1 MSKFEISDNADELN
15 QEIDDTNFPSRSNS
29 ICFGASNGNGSTGS
43 LNNSYGP
50 FANRRRSSSIR
61 RTESEMTEDG
71 EPSGTAG
78 VVPIENSS
86 ATGPAATGG
95 DSGAAINNN
104 YTNGHG
110 GENGE
115 NGAANTSV
123 SSNSVVSAIVGLNRA
138 RPTPIR
144 TTSLSGETGGRCS
157 YGATN
162 TNTTTS
168 PPLQTPRATMT
179 PGHEKCTFHHD
190 LELDHKPSTREDLLP
205 LMSKSYRML
214 LSSLGEDPERQGLLK
229 TPERAAKAMLFFTKG
244 YDQSLEEALNGAVF
258 DEDHDEMVVVKD
270 IEMFSMCE
278 HHLVP
283 FYGKVSIG
291 YLPCK
296 KILGLSK
303 LARIVEIFS
312 RRLQVQERLTKQIAV
327 AVTQAVQPAGV
338 AVIIEGVHMCMV
350 MRGVQKINSKT
361 VTSTML
367 GVFRDD
373 PKTREEFLTLCNNK

>member
-1 MSKFEISDNADELN
+1 MNQSSRFEISDDADELN
-15 QEIDDTNFPSRSNS
+15 QEIDDTNFPRSNS
-29 ICFGASNGNGSTGS
+29 ISNGNGLLPELNGHGNNNVSASTATSGVS
-43 LNNSYGP
+43 ASVGTTS
-50 FANRRRSSSIR
+50 FSRRRSSSVR
-61 RTESEMTEDG
+61 KEESTEDPDYSVASIG
-71 EPSGTAG
+71 SG
-78 VVPIENSS
+78 V
-86 ATGPAATGG
+86 
-95 DSGAAINNN
+95 
-104 YTNGHG
+104 
-110 GENGE
+110 
-115 NGAANTSV
+115 
-123 SSNSVVSAIVGLNRA
+123 NRA
-138 RPTPIR
+138 NPVPLR
-144 TTSLSGETGGRCS
+144 TSSFSGEVFEGG
-157 YGATN
+157 TV
-162 TNTTTS
+162 
-168 PPLQTPRATMT
+168 PR
-179 PGHEKCTFHHD
+179 HEKCTFHHD

-205 LMSKSYRML
+205 FMSKSYRML

>member
-1 MSKFEISDNADELN
+1 MTMNFTRQLSEMSASELN
-15 QEIDDTNFPSRSNS
+15 DAIDDTNFPQAHILSR
-29 ICFGASNGNGSTGS
+29 GR
-43 LNNSYGP
+43 NNSVCST
-50 FANRRRSSSIR
+50 SS
-61 RTESEMTEDG
+61 T
-71 EPSGTAG
+71 SGTSSLMDRNLSQTDEIISGNVNASTNSG
-78 VVPIENSS
+78 SKNSS
-86 ATGPAATGG
+86 AIDNNIAA
-95 DSGAAINNN
+95 DSAVATKTNRPKLILK
-104 YTNGHG
+104 TNGISN
-110 GENGE
+110 ENE
-115 NGAANTSV
+115 T
-123 SSNSVVSAIVGLNRA
+123 IR
-138 RPTPIR
+138 TPI
-144 TTSLSGETGGRCS
+144 T
-157 YGATN
+157 
-162 TNTTTS
+162 
-168 PPLQTPRATMT
+168 PMTPRTSTT
-179 PGHEKCTFHHD
+179 PGHENCTFHHD
-190 LELDHKPSTREDLLP
+190 LELDHKPPTREALLP
-205 LMSKSYRML
+205 DMARSYRL
-214 LSSLGEDPERQGLLK
+214 LLGGLGENPDRQGLIK

-244 YDQSLEEALNGAVF
+244 YDQSLEDVLNGAVF

-291 YLPCK
+291 YLPCN

-338 AVIIEGVHMCMV
+338 AVVVEGVHMCMV

-373 PKTREEFLTLCNNK
+373 PKTREEFLNLVNSK

>member
-1 MSKFEISDNADELN
+1 MNQSSRYEISDDADELN
-15 QEIDDTNFPSRSNS
+15 QEIDDTNFPRSNS
-29 ICFGASNGNGSTGS
+29 ISNGNGSLPDALMNGHA
-43 LNNSYGP
+43 NNSVSTSTPAASVSVGAVGASAP
-50 FANRRRSSSIR
+50 IGGGGTTSFAARRRSSSVR
-61 RTESEMTEDG
+61 KEESVDDPEYSVASIG
-71 EPSGTAG
+71 SG
-78 VVPIENSS
+78 V
-86 ATGPAATGG
+86 
-95 DSGAAINNN
+95 
-104 YTNGHG
+104 
-110 GENGE
+110 
-115 NGAANTSV
+115 
-123 SSNSVVSAIVGLNRA
+123 NRA
-138 RPTPIR
+138 NPVPLR
-144 TTSLSGETGGRCS
+144 TSSFS
-157 YGATN
+157 
-162 TNTTTS
+162 
-168 PPLQTPRATMT
+168 
-179 PGHEKCTFHHD
+179 GHEKCTFHHD

-205 LMSKSYRML
+205 FMSKSYRML

-258 DEDHDEMVVVKD
+258 DEDHDEMVLVKD

>member
-1 MSKFEISDNADELN
+1 MSVNRFEISDNADELN
-15 QEIDDTNFPSRSNS
+15 QEIDDTNFPRSNS
-29 ICFGASNGNGSTGS
+29 INGNGSINS
-43 LNNSYGP
+43 LNGHAGGMTA
-50 FANRRRSSSIR
+50 FANRRRSSSLR
-61 RTESEMTEDG
+61 KAESESVDDD
-71 EPSGTAG
+71 
-78 VVPIENSS
+78 NDD
-86 ATGPAATGG
+86 AA
-95 DSGAAINNN
+95 AADAQ
-104 YTNGHG
+104 
-110 GENGE
+110 ENGGPE
-115 NGAANTSV
+115 V
-123 SSNSVVSAIVGLNRA
+123 NRA
-138 RPTPIR
+138 VPAPNR
-144 TTSLSGETGGRCS
+144 TSSFSGH
-157 YGATN
+157 
-162 TNTTTS
+162 
-168 PPLQTPRATMT
+168 Q
-179 PGHEKCTFHHD
+179 KCTFHHD
-190 LELDHKPSTREDLLP
+190 LELDHKPLTREDLLP

-303 LARIVEIFS
+303 LASDGKGQALVRIVEIFS

>member
-1 MSKFEISDNADELN
+1 MNQSRYEISDDADVLN
-15 QEIDDTNFPSRSNS
+15 QEIDDTNFPRSNS
-29 ICFGASNGNGSTGS
+29 SLGNGSVSS
-43 LNNSYGP
+43 LNGFGGGTTA
-50 FANRRRSSSIR
+50 FAARRRSSSLR
-61 RTESEMTEDG
+61 KTESESFDDESGQQQPPEANGTG
-71 EPSGTAG
+71 ETNGTATDNTATAAGPG
-78 VVPIENSS
+78 V
-86 ATGPAATGG
+86 
-95 DSGAAINNN
+95 
-104 YTNGHG
+104 
-110 GENGE
+110 
-115 NGAANTSV
+115 
-123 SSNSVVSAIVGLNRA
+123 NRA
-138 RPTPIR
+138 EPAPLR
-144 TTSLSGETGGRCS
+144 TTSFS
-157 YGATN
+157 
-162 TNTTTS
+162 
-168 PPLQTPRATMT
+168 
-179 PGHEKCTFHHD
+179 GHEKCTFHHD

-205 LMSKSYRML
+205 LMSRSYRML

-244 YDQSLEEALNGAVF
+244 YEQSLEEALNGAVF

>member
-1 MSKFEISDNADELN
+1 MNQSRYEISDDANVLN
-15 QEIDDTNFPSRSNS
+15 QEIDDTNFPRSNS
-29 ICFGASNGNGSTGS
+29 SLGNGSVSS
-43 LNNSYGP
+43 LNGFGGGTTA
-50 FANRRRSSSIR
+50 FAARRRSSSLR
-61 RTESEMTEDG
+61 KTESESFDDESAQQQPSEANGTG
-71 EPSGTAG
+71 E
-78 VVPIENSS
+78 
-86 ATGPAATGG
+86 
-95 DSGAAINNN
+95 
-104 YTNGHG
+104 TNGTDYTAT
-110 GENGE
+110 
-115 NGAANTSV
+115 AAGPGV
-123 SSNSVVSAIVGLNRA
+123 NRA
-138 RPTPIR
+138 EPAPLR
-144 TTSLSGETGGRCS
+144 TTSFS
-157 YGATN
+157 
-162 TNTTTS
+162 
-168 PPLQTPRATMT
+168 
-179 PGHEKCTFHHD
+179 GHEKCTFHHD

-205 LMSKSYRML
+205 LMSRSYRML